1 MRGLILEGGA
11 MRGMFTCGALDVFME
26 QGIVFDGMIGVSAG
40 AVFGCNYKSRQPG
53 RALRYNK
60 RYCADKRY
68 CSFDSLLR
76 TGDLYNAE
84 FCYHT
89 LPTELDV
96 FDTAAFQENPMAFY
110 VTCTDVT
117 TGKPVYHRCDNGD
130 GEDILW
136 MRASASMPL
145 VSQVVEIGA
154 EKLLD
159 GGIADSVPLDYMES
173 LGYRGNVVILTQPL
187 DYVKKPNN
195 LVPLARMLLRKYPK
209 MVEAM
214 ADRHLRYNQT
224 TAAIRAKEQ
233 KGEVFVLRPPEA
245 LRIGSMEKKPEE
257 LERVYQ
263 IGRKTALDRLPAL
276 KTYLK
281 EAVK

>member
-145 VSQVVEIGA
+145 VSRVVEIGE

-159 GGIADSVPLDYMES
+159 GGIADSVPLEYMES

-195 LVPLARMLLRKYPK
+195 LVPLARTLLRKYPK

-214 ADRHLRYNQT
+214 AYRHLRYNQA
-224 TAAIRAKEQ
+224 TAAIREKEE
-233 KGEVFVLRPPEA
+233 KGTVFVLRPPEA
-245 LRIGSMEKKPEE
+245 LRIGSMEKNPEE

-276 KTYLK
+276 KAYLK

>member
-26 QGIVFDGMIGVSAG
+26 QGIVFDGLIGVSAG

-76 TGDLYNAE
+76 TGDLYNVE

-96 FDTAAFQENPMAFY
+96 FDTAAFRENPMAFY

-117 TGKPVYHRCDNGD
+117 TGKPVYHRCDSGD
-130 GEDILW
+130 REDILW

-145 VSQVVEIGA
+145 VSRVVEIGE

-159 GGIADSVPLDYMES
+159 GGIADSVPLEYMES

-195 LVPLARMLLRKYPK
+195 LVPLARMLLKGYPK

-224 TAAIRAKEQ
+224 TAAIREKEQ

-263 IGRKTALDRLPAL
+263 IGRNTALDRLPAL
-276 KTYLK
+276 ETYLK
-281 EAVK
+281 EAAK

>member
-26 QGIVFDGMIGVSAG
+26 QGITFDGLIGVSAG

-89 LPTELDV
+89 LPTELDL
-96 FDTAAFQENPMAFY
+96 FDTAAFRENPMAFY

-117 TGKPVYHRCDNGD
+117 TGRPVYHRCDSGD
-130 GEDILW
+130 EEDILW

-145 VSQVVEIGA
+145 VSRVVEIGE

-159 GGIADSVPLDYMES
+159 GGIADSVPLEYMES

-195 LVPLARMLLRKYPK
+195 LVPLARTLLRKYPK

-214 ADRHLRYNQT
+214 ADRHLRYNQA
-224 TAAIRAKEQ
+224 TAAIREKEE
-233 KGEVFVLRPPEA
+233 KGAVFVLRPPEA
-245 LRIGSMEKKPEE
+245 LHIGSMEKNPEE

-276 KTYLK
+276 KAYLK
-281 EAVK
+281 EAVR

>member
-60 RYCADKRY
+60 RYCTDKRY

-145 VSQVVEIGA
+145 VSRVVEIG
-154 EKLLD
+154 EKKLLD
-159 GGIADSVPLDYMES
+159 GGIADSVPLEYMES

-187 DYVKKPNN
+187 DYMKKPNN
-195 LVPLARMLLRKYPK
+195 LVPLARTLLRKYPK

-214 ADRHLRYNQT
+214 ADRHLRYNQA
-224 TAAIRAKEQ
+224 TAAIREKEE
-233 KGEVFVLRPPEA
+233 KGTVFVLRPPEA
-245 LRIGSMEKKPEE
+245 LRIGSMEKNPEE

-276 KTYLK
+276 KAYLK